1 MNRLSVVLVSL
12 LLVIAFSAIYNGMLT
27 SYAATNTTT
36 NTTTTATS
44 TTNTTVNLNQLV
56 NEAFSNPQT
65 GAVILIEFLLGV
77 GLGYT
82 AVKALKYILAFIG
95 ILLLGSALSVW
106 SIGSNSKDIAAKLG
120 VEVKQ
125 LLPLIKST
133 FTMLGAM
140 VVGPASIGVI
150 VGIIIG
156 AIKK

>member
-12 LLVIAFSAIYNGMLT
+12 LLVVTVFSAINISMLT
-27 SYAATNTTT
+27 GYAASNTTT
-36 NTTTTATS
+36 TS

-106 SIGSNSKDIAAKLG
+106 SLGSNSKDIASKLG
-120 VEVKQ
+120 IEVKQ